1 MGGNETIGHV
11 LESLKPILY
20 LMGLGISFSII
31 FSIVDMFSVDRVL
44 KLVRGKNVFLF
55 LGKEAYY
62 GRLETPP
69 RAKGGFEV
77 FYTCSGIENPKSM
90 IGFLLENYHETG
102 NERFLEK
109 AKILMEHLKE
119 HGLIEKDASLDD
131 IKVDSWAPPS
141 MVSKKVYSNE
151 LGNLWMIVSFV
162 DAMSEDE
169 RRRRWKE
176 LSDLYVKPFVKRA
189 RRRTYNALSYVKDKL
204 TSAISSSTGA
214 FMTGLPADLRKAVEE
229 AEAKAIGATV
239 AQSYDPLLENSI
251 GRLVAV
257 RVDDLDGEQKLYQGI
272 LGEYSDKYLYVLD
285 VDYRLQMIAKVNKGQ
300 ITSAEPVVRFFGE
313 KFRLGQHLA
322 LEQRGEVIEIR
333 NKWVRP
339 LKVEKLVFKDGEMSI
354 GKVLCPKES
363 IRIERD
369 LPAEFSIHYEIA
381 LESDVVWPRSKAVVV
396 GLGDYPPR
404 ILGTVIEGLK
414 MKDLVKR
421 VV

>member
-1 MGGNETIGHV
+1 MGGNETLGQI
-11 LESLKPILY
+11 LEPLKPILY
-20 LMGLGISFSII
+20 LMVLGISCSII
-31 FSIVDMFSVDRVL
+31 FSIVEMFSIDRVL
-44 KLVRGKNVFLF
+44 KLVKGKNVFVF

-69 RAKGGFEV
+69 RAKGGFEI
-77 FYTCSGIENPKSM
+77 FYTGSGIENPKSM
-90 IGFLLENYHETG
+90 IAFLLENYQETG

-109 AKILMEHLKE
+109 AKILLKYLKE
-119 HGLIEKDASLDD
+119 HGLIEKEASLDD

-151 LGNLWMIVSFV
+151 LGNLWMIASFV
-162 DAMSEDE
+162 DVMSEDE
-169 RRRRWKE
+169 RKRRWKE
-176 LSDLYVKPFVKRA
+176 LSGLYVKPFIKRA
-189 RRRTYNALSYVKDKL
+189 KRRMYNALSYVKDKL

-285 VDYRLQMIAKVNKGQ
+285 VDYRLQMIAKVNNRQ
-300 ITSAEPVVRFFGE
+300 IASSEPFVRFFGE
-313 KFRLGQHLA
+313 KLELGEHLA
-322 LEQRGEVIEIR
+322 LEQGDGSTEIK
-333 NKWVRP
+333 NKWKKPV
-339 LKVEKLVFKDGEMSI
+339 KVEKLVFKDGEMSI
-354 GKVLCPKES
+354 GKVLCPGES
-363 IRIERD
+363 IKIEKE

-381 LESDVVWPRSKAVVV
+381 LESDIVWPRSKAVVV

-404 ILGTVIEGLK
+404 ILGTVIEGLR
-414 MKDLVKR
+414 MRDLVKK